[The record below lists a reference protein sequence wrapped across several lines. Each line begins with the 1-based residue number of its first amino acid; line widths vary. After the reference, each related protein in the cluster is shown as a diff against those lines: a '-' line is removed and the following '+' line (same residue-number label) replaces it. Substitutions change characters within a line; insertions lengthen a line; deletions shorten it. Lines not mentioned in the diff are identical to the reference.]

1 MSLSPHRSTLL
12 KKVLMMILM
21 KTTNIKEELTTP
33 SRSCG
38 RLGWRF
44 SCCRRTLFFLEATIK
59 LKSVQGITQQQSSFV
74 VVAVVRA
81 KCYTLWCGENHK
93 LKLENEDQNK
103 LGKKSTWKEYP
114 PKYPPKQQSIRS
126 NHRVITTALIKWE
139 NSRKTYRVYLEIVQ
153 KGGGNVLLCSYCRS
167 RSYKWLNVVVLE
179 YSNSFSMKH
188 EKAWQ
193 RHIRLEGNVGQ
204 FNRDKT
210 SSQSFHVRQ
219 PWPKGG
225 SNSTR
230 LQQQLMRRLVIAST
244 N

>member
-1 MSLSPHRSTLL
+1 MPVQDHTSYQGFQSMMSLSPHRSTLL

-74 VVAVVRA
+74 VVAVVERA

-103 LGKKSTWKEYP
+103 VGKKSTWNENP

-139 NSRKTYRVYLEIVQ
+139 NSRKTYRVYLETVQ
-153 KGGGNVLLCSYCRS
+153 KGGRECSLLILSFTFLQMTKCGGAWVL
-167 RSYKWLNVVVLE
+167 
-179 YSNSFSMKH
+179 
-188 EKAWQ
+188 
-193 RHIRLEGNVGQ
+193 
-204 FNRDKT
+204 
-210 SSQSFHVRQ
+210 
-219 PWPKGG
+219 
-225 SNSTR
+225 
-230 LQQQLMRRLVIAST
+230 
-244 N
+244 